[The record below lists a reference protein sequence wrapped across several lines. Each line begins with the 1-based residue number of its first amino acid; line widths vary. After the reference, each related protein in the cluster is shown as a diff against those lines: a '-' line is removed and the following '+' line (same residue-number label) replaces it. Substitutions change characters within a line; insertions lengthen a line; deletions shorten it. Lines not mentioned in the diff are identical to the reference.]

1 MIRFFIGI
9 LLVLAAVG
17 ADDDI
22 SGLAIAVLAAIGLF
36 FMLSGV
42 LKLEKSDD

>member
-9 LLVLAAVG
+9 LLVLLAVG

-22 SGLAIAVLAAIGLF
+22 SGFAIMILAAIGLVC
-36 FMLSGV
+36 MLSGA
-42 LKLEKSDD
+42 LKLEKED

>member
-9 LLVLAAVG
+9 VLVLLAVG

-22 SGLAIAVLAAIGLF
+22 SSLAILALAAIGLVC
-36 FMLSGV
+36 MLSGA
-42 LKLEKSDD
+42 LRLEKED

>member
-17 ADDDI
+17 ADDDV
-22 SGLAIAVLAAIGLF
+22 SGFAILVLAAIGLVC
-36 FMLSGV
+36 MLSGV
-42 LKLEKSDD
+42 LKLERED